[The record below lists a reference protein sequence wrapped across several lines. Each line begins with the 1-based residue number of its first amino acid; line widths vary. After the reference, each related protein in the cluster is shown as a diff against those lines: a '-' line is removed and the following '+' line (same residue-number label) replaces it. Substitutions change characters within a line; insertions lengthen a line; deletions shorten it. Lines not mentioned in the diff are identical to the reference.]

1 MHTIQ
6 IIKQHLIGYAQMPD
20 KKRRILQCSIKIL
33 HLPNGVDMEYHNF
46 FMDTTITLV
55 LLDAINL
62 RLDKQQQS
70 GLNVIAVL
78 T

>member
-1 MHTIQ
+1 
-6 IIKQHLIGYAQMPD
+6 
-20 KKRRILQCSIKIL
+20 
-33 HLPNGVDMEYHNF
+33 MEYHKF
-46 FMDTTITLV
+46 YMGPTITLV